1 MGHAVLLY
9 FDDQTE
15 KSILNLRHA
24 LVGQG
29 IPSVLGKAGDRP
41 HVSLAG
47 FSNAD
52 CDILIPLVQDYA
64 SNMEAF
70 NVRLSTLGIFPT
82 DENVLFLSP
91 APTLQLLKYHQEFHR
106 RLAKTNLRSS
116 PYYVPENWT
125 PHCSVEMNLSNEQL
139 STAIEFCSKTFKPI
153 FGQFQEIGVIEFQPI
168 KILAKWSLTQNTL
181 KIL

>member
-24 LVGQG
+24 LMEQG
-29 IPSVLGKAGDRP
+29 IHSILDKAGDRP

-52 CDILIPLVQDYA
+52 RDILIPLVQEYA
-64 SNMEAF
+64 SNMETF
-70 NVRLSTLGIFPT
+70 NVRLSAFGMFPT

-91 APTLQLLKYHQEFHR
+91 TPTLQLLRYHQDFHQ
-106 RLAKTNLRSS
+106 RLAKTKLKSS

-125 PHCSVEMNLSNEQL
+125 PHCSVEMNISNEQL
-139 STAIEFCSKTFKPI
+139 PKAIEFCSKTFKPI
-153 FGQFQEIGVIEFQPI
+153 SGQFQEIGVIEFQPI
-168 KILAKWSLTQNTL
+168 KNLAKWSLIA
-181 KIL
+181 KHI